1 MELKGNLIVV
11 AALHGIEPAHSETS
25 HAAVRVAG
33 AGGERRWYCWFIWV
47 WMRTVYKET
56 IPIITKSLQKLKV
69 KPVIKVLDEH
79 VALSTSFSS
88 ITPPVVLIKSCLHDQ
103 NQIGLTW
110 GTICLQSEWLG
121 MGHNMPT
128 GSQPRVDLAL
138 WFASAIGPNFSPR
151 EWTPDHLC
159 VFV

>member
-1 MELKGNLIVV
+1 MELKGNLVVV

-25 HAAVRVAG
+25 HTAVRVAG
-33 AGGERRWYCWFIWV
+33 AGDKRRKWCYWCPWV
-47 WMRTVYKET
+47 CKRTIGKET
-56 IPIITKSLQKLKV
+56 IPIITKSVQKWKL

-110 GTICLQSEWLG
+110 ATICLLG
-121 MGHNMPT
+121 TQYAYLGHNMPT

-151 EWTPDHLC
+151 EWTPD
-159 VFV
+159 